1 MRYPPRWETDP
12 GHPPAP
18 LRAALEIHLVH
29 VYWGPR
35 ALFSQ
40 YHSPLLNRKLYAVH
54 RVFQCDWQINHIR
67 LTIY

>member
-1 MRYPPRWETDP
+1 MRYPPRWETEP
-12 GHPPAP
+12 GHPPVP

-40 YHSPLLNRKLYAVH
+40 YHSPQPQVVRGIPCFLM
-54 RVFQCDWQINHIR
+54 R
-67 LTIY
+67 LTD